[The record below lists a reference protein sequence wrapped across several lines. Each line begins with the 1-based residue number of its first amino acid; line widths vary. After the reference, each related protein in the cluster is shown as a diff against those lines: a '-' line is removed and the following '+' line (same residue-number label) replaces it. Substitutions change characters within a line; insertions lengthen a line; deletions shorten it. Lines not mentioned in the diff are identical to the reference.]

1 MFYEEEKHALQV
13 FGDFRDTQDVFGW
26 ETLNVGRT
34 FLSLI
39 RVSRGKKGSGALMET
54 QESRHLNLQL
64 LVSLQALRRWLGS
77 LRPTQLFLFWF
88 TLVVLVLMLSDA
100 EGQMAWYTIQMN
112 PNDSVSLSVCI
123 SLKVGMSVCTQLVFH
138 LFSPPVARKKNISNY
153 GSKKN
158 MICRNTARI
167 RKRQLQTHGGIIS
180 TAALC

>member
-1 MFYEEEKHALQV
+1 MREKRKIFCAAWCGFLLGMTIVHIAQIKISQREKTKKALQMFYEEEKHALQV

-54 QESRHLNLQL
+54 QERRHLNLQL

-100 EGQMAWYTIQMN
+100 EGWW
-112 PNDSVSLSVCI
+112 
-123 SLKVGMSVCTQLVFH
+123 
-138 LFSPPVARKKNISNY
+138 
-153 GSKKN
+153 
-158 MICRNTARI
+158 
-167 RKRQLQTHGGIIS
+167 KRCKHS
-180 TAALC
+180 RY